1 MKEIGSALEEA
12 KADAAGLFA
21 LQYLIDKGHLPKS
34 MEEQM
39 YVTFL
44 AGVFRSIRFGVNDA
58 HGRGTAFQFS
68 FLSDQ
73 SAVLYDNASGTFRV
87 DVLAM
92 KQAVRDLTGMIM
104 TLQAKGDYATA
115 KVLLERKA
123 VLHPS
128 VEKTLDRLRDLPVD
142 IAPTFPLEEALRP

>member
-21 LQYLIDKGHLPKS
+21 LQYLIDNGHLPTT

-39 YVTFL
+39 YVTYL
-44 AGVFRSIRFGVNDA
+44 AGMFRSIRFGIHEA
-58 HGRGTAFQFS
+58 HGRGMAFQFS

-73 SAVLYDNASGTFRV
+73 QAVLHDTTSGTFRV
-87 DVLAM
+87 DFPAM
-92 KQAVRDLTGMIM
+92 KSAIRDLTGMIM
-104 TLQAKGDYATA
+104 TLQAKGDYPTA
-115 KVLLERKA
+115 KILLEKKA

-128 VEKTLDRLRDLPVD
+128 VEKALDRIKDIPVD
-142 IAPTFPLEEALRP
+142 IAPHFPLEEAARP